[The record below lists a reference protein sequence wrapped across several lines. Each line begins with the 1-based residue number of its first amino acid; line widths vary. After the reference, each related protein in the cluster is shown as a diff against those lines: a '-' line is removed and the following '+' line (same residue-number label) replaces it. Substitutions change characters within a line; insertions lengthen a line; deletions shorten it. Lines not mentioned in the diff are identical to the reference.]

1 MTPEEKMWNAVI
13 SQAFADAFP
22 NDEHWEKNHKQLK
35 NVFAYNHKQ
44 ANAWF
49 SLGNRDFILTC
60 QNAGV
65 DPEWVMRLYNQR
77 AQKRDRI
84 SQGIRGA
91 ARRMAMI
98 AVMLLPLAACATQE
112 PAQVGRIMIP
122 DVKACIA
129 EYEPDGFIGTQA
141 EYDAGCYKFASVRFQ

>member
-13 SQAFADAFP
+13 AQAFADAFP
-22 NDEHWEKNHKQLK
+22 NDDHWEKNHKQLK

-65 DPEWVMRLYNQR
+65 DPEWVMRLYH
-77 AQKRDRI
+77 KRKAGNKR
-84 SQGIRGA
+84 
-91 ARRMAMI
+91 
-98 AVMLLPLAACATQE
+98 LPLDIRTIRKSAQAATCVIMLTLGACAQA
-112 PAQVGRIMIP
+112 PAPVERQFTIP
-122 DVKACIA
+122 NVKACIA
-129 EYEPDGFIGTQA
+129 EYDAEGFIGTREQ
-141 EYDAGCYKFASVRFQ
+141 YVDGCYRFAPVRF